1 MSYKFLHLST
11 FEEIEQKYL
20 TRFPKYNFRQPPAFV
35 TYNNTQYLLGGRN
48 YGIQF
53 YQILKK
59 KKIQTLSFL
68 KSRSKK
74 NFFLMKMRWIVS
86 RSKKLTRSN
95 SFILLLKAL
104 GDKV

>member
-1 MSYKFLHLST
+1 MSYNFLDLHT

-20 TRFPKYNFRQPPAFV
+20 TCFPKYNFRQPPAFV
-35 TYNNTQYLLGGRN
+35 NYNNTQYLLGGRN

-59 KKIQTLSFL
+59 IFQTLSFL
-68 KSRSKK
+68 KYRSKEIL
-74 NFFLMKMRWIVS
+74 FLMTMRWIVS
-86 RSKKLTRSN
+86 RFKKLTRSN
-95 SFILLLKAL
+95 SFILVLKVF

>member
-1 MSYKFLHLST
+1 MKKKKFLHLSN

-35 TYNNTQYLLGGRN
+35 NYNNTEYLLGGRN

-59 KKIQTLSFL
+59 IFKPCHF
-68 KSRSKK
+68 
-74 NFFLMKMRWIVS
+74 
-86 RSKKLTRSN
+86 
-95 SFILLLKAL
+95 
-104 GDKV
+104 